1 MHSCVWWGD
10 LVVLRTVVLQV
21 QATHN
26 PSPRVA
32 VPADI
37 LHCTVS
43 VVAAV
48 VAGHIP
54 HSLAVVK
61 VVLEEVDSLGNL
73 AAEIHLAEDSPVVVV
88 VVARSLEARNLV
100 GEEVGSLEAGEER
113 SLEAGIVVVVDS
125 HVAGPG
131 RGRRTWRRGTR
142 ITAALPSLKKPKLET
157 RVGGHWKGEE
167 EKMWEIIPIA

>member
-48 VAGHIP
+48 VAGHIL

-88 VVARSLEARNLV
+88 VARSLEARNLV
-100 GEEVGSLEAGEER
+100 GEEVGSLEAGEEH